1 MSMARRFKS
10 QARLS
15 SLPTNWAVQPS
26 SLSLPRSW
34 SSFSAGEKPAY
45 SFGRI
50 HAGVS
55 GRAGRPS
62 VHSSSSRFRVLMEA
76 PFFASAFSSLPT
88 RAVAAVRPH
97 RPSTSPS
104 ARAFAQYSS
113 TVGTPGSP
121 MRCNLIS
128 VPAISFSACTKY
140 RPSAHR
146 ALSVRVTT
154 KVEFSPWKPE
164 NQVRLV

>member
-1 MSMARRFKS
+1 MSMARRFS
-10 QARLS
+10 SHARLS
-15 SLPTNWAVQPS
+15 SLPTNCAVQPS
-26 SLSLPRSW
+26 FRSLPRSC
-34 SSFSAGEKPAY
+34 SSFWAGEKPAY
-45 SFGRI
+45 SSGRI

-62 VHSSSSRFRVLMEA
+62 VHSSSSRRSVRMEA
-76 PFFASAFSSLPT
+76 PFFSSAFFRPFT
-88 RAVAAVRPH
+88 RAVLAVRPH

-104 ARAFAQYSS
+104 FRALAQYSS

-121 MRCNLIS
+121 MRCSSIS
-128 VPAISFSACTKY
+128 VPASSFSACTKY

-146 ALSVRVTT
+146 ALPVRVTT
-154 KVEFSPWKPE
+154 RLEFSPWNPE